1 MSDVE
6 KQAAAKSEWF
16 RDAHDCHT
24 LDQQWGARLKQARLA
39 AGLSQKMLGIK
50 AGIDEFTAS
59 PRINRYELGIHKPNL
74 LTAKRLAEVLDVP
87 MAFFYT
93 DTDDVLAEILLDYH
107 KVRVGMRL
115 MLVTLLDMNAE
126 KIKTR

>member
-1 MSDVE
+1 MSEVD
-6 KQAAAKSEWF
+6 KQADAKLERL
-16 RDAHDCHT
+16 RDAQDCHT

-39 AGLSQKMLGIK
+39 AGLSQKTLGIM

-93 DTDDVLAEILLDYH
+93 DTDDMLAEMLLGYH
-107 KVRVGMRL
+107 KASKQMRET
-115 MLVTLLDMNAE
+115 LVTLLGME
-126 KIKTR
+126 TGRLKVR